1 LTGRI
6 EIKVRMKNGIP
17 RLARSLIS
25 NPLGFKPDIFLPCI
39 HKEIIKIIIIKI
51 KFALKGLGSIAEV
64 ATCSNQLYQYA

>member
-1 LTGRI
+1 
-6 EIKVRMKNGIP
+6 MKNGIP

-39 HKEIIKIIIIKI
+39 HKEIIQIIIIKI
-51 KFALKGLGSIAEV
+51 KFALKGSIAEV